1 MDLVSHNT
9 DSHLAIRKAVH
20 VMIDVNVHSRDDN
33 VADKPQGYY
42 FVWCCLC
49 FRFSGNEPQQQKGL
63 QKQQATEL

>member
-1 MDLVSHNT
+1 
-9 DSHLAIRKAVH
+9 
-20 VMIDVNVHSRDDN
+20 MIDVNVHSRDDN

-63 QKQQATEL
+63 QKKQATEL